1 MMIKMKIK
9 KLMYLLAFTG
19 LFGLLSCSSN
29 DGFQSTLHVKLV
41 DAPADYEA
49 VNIEVLSVSINY
61 GSENEES
68 GWTDLETNSGIYNLL
83 DLTAGNEVLLVSNEV
98 PSATISQ
105 IRLLLGDNNS
115 VVVDGEIFSL
125 KTPSGQQSGVK
136 LNLQQSFEEGID
148 YTILL
153 DFDAAKSVVDNPVKY
168 ILKPVIRASMEALNG
183 AIKGMVNPSDANAVI
198 YAIQEEDTVAS
209 TYPNDEGMFMLRGI
223 EEGVYTVSIDLPDD
237 DLFVDEV
244 IEDVNV
250 NIGEITDLETINLEE
265 K

>member
-1 MMIKMKIK
+1 MMIKMKMK

-19 LFGLLSCSSN
+19 LLGLLSCSSN

-49 VNIEVLSVSINY
+49 VNIEILSVSINY

-125 KTPSGQQSGVK
+125 ITPSGQQSGVK
-136 LNLQQSFEEGID
+136 LNLHQSFEEGLD
-148 YTILL
+148 YTIVL
-153 DFDAAKSVVDNPVKY
+153 DFDAARSVVDNPVKY

-183 AIKGMVNPSDANAVI
+183 AIKGIVNPSDANAVI
-198 YAIQEEDTVAS
+198 YAIQEEDIVAS
-209 TYPNDEGMFMLRGI
+209 TYPNEEGMFMLRGI

-237 DLFVDEV
+237 GLFVDEV